1 MEKDEYFT
9 CIKCGNRYLKT
20 DLLVHD
26 ARCKVRKY
34 SNYFGPKTN
43 NFFYNNYND
52 IFKCHICGVEM
63 KLAEKIDHLLCHELE
78 DNDIREDNRQ
88 NINYNRNA
96 NLNTYRNN
104 NIDRNINRNYNMN
117 RNICYNRN
125 ISNNR
130 INNLADYLNNL
141 NFNNNRNRI
150 NSGRGNS
157 ISYSR
162 RNDTNFGY
170 YNSDSYSSESEEN
183 EGLDHATIE
192 RFPISKIKDVNKLDE
207 EKKKCLI
214 CLEIFK
220 EGDNTII
227 LPCIHIFHSD
237 CIKKWLQKQK
247 VCPLCKYKIDSFK

>member
-1 MEKDEYFT
+1 ME
-9 CIKCGNRYLKT
+9 
-20 DLLVHD
+20 
-26 ARCKVRKY
+26 
-34 SNYFGPKTN
+34 
-43 NFFYNNYND
+43 
-52 IFKCHICGVEM
+52 
-63 KLAEKIDHLLCHELE
+63 EKIDHLLCHELE

-96 NLNTYRNN
+96 NLNIYRNN
-104 NIDRNINRNYNMN
+104 NIDRNFNRNYNM
-117 RNICYNRN
+117 NRN

-130 INNLADYLNNL
+130 INNLAYDLNNL
-141 NFNNNRNRI
+141 YFNNNRNRI

-162 RNDTNFGY
+162 RNDTSSLGINY
-170 YNSDSYSSESEEN
+170 YDSSSSESEGN
-183 EGLDHATIE
+183 EGLDQLTIE

-220 EGDNTII
+220 EGDNTIV

-247 VCPLCKYKIDSFK
+247 VCPLCKYKIDSF